1 MVPSLRPLTLQN
13 EPLQVSNTELYI
25 NFKWQPFTKYSK
37 QNLEIKHIMRK
48 TNRGEVI
55 VLEREKKR
63 TQWRGSISKID
74 VYSKKNHKIKVTN
87 NSPNPDPSL
96 EDKIINLVHLVSIN
110 SSDSLQDGMAPS
122 SYNSSLQE
130 VISYSI
136 KQLHNHNVLKWCS
149 LFSPLAGL
157 VSRIR
162 PRILHGFRRS
172 HYVSNHV

>member
-1 MVPSLRPLTLQN
+1 
-13 EPLQVSNTELYI
+13 
-25 NFKWQPFTKYSK
+25 
-37 QNLEIKHIMRK
+37 MRK

-110 SSDSLQDGMAPS
+110 SSDSLQDGMAHS

-136 KQLHNHNVLKWCS
+136 KQLHNHNVLK
-149 LFSPLAGL
+149 
-157 VSRIR
+157 
-162 PRILHGFRRS
+162 
-172 HYVSNHV
+172 

>member
-1 MVPSLRPLTLQN
+1 MAAFY
-13 EPLQVSNTELYI
+13 EI
-25 NFKWQPFTKYSK
+25 FKTKFG
-37 QNLEIKHIMRK
+37 NK
-48 TNRGEVI
+48 THYEEDKPWWGNCAWKG
-55 VLEREKKR
+55 KKKE
-63 TQWRGSISKID
+63 KID

-110 SSDSLQDGMAPS
+110 SSDSLQDGMAHS